1 MTTITLCADDYGL
14 HSAINDGIL
23 ELIAQGRVH
32 ATSCMST
39 APEWS
44 KAAARLK
51 PWQGKIDLGL
61 HLNLT
66 EGFGSAA
73 PSLSHIIALSYTGW
87 LRTPKMRASLITEIR
102 RQFDAFSDALGC
114 LPDMLDGHQHIH
126 QLPGIRDVLLE
137 TIFTYYGAHPK
148 LWIRST
154 QPCSRQL
161 GPKSKLLGLLGGHTF
176 TKRLHTYKLQTNH
189 GFLGVYNFDIDSP
202 EAYAQYMPLW
212 LKHAQDGA
220 LLMCHPAAQI
230 VPNDAIGKQR
240 WAEYS
245 YLQSSAC
252 QQLFAQH
259 NICLARL
266 SFNTVSMKAMHK
278 L

>member
-14 HSAINDGIL
+14 HPAINDGIL

-39 APEWS
+39 SPEWS
-44 KAAARLK
+44 KAAERLK

-66 EGFGSAA
+66 EGFGSPA
-73 PSLSHIIALSYTGW
+73 PRLSHIIALSYTGW
-87 LRTPKMRASLITEIR
+87 LHTPKMRTFLITEIR
-102 RQFDAFSDALGC
+102 KQFDAFSDALGC

-137 TIFTYYGAHPK
+137 TIFAYYGAHPR

-154 QPCSRQL
+154 QPCSRRI
-161 GPKSKLLGLLGGHTF
+161 GTKSNLLGLLGGNTF
-176 TKRLHTYKLQTNH
+176 TKRLHKYKLQTNH

-230 VPNDAIGKQR
+230 VPNDAIGKPR

-245 YLQSSAC
+245 YLKSSSC
-252 QQLFAQH
+252 QQLFAKN
-259 NICLARL
+259 NIHLARL

>member
-14 HSAINDGIL
+14 HPAINDGIL
-23 ELIAQGRVH
+23 ALIAQGRVH

-39 APEWS
+39 SPEWF
-44 KAAARLK
+44 KAAQRLK

-66 EGFGSAA
+66 EGFGITA
-73 PSLSHIIALSYTGW
+73 PRISHIIAHSYSGW
-87 LRTPKMRASLITEIR
+87 LRTTKMRTLLSTTIR
-102 RQFDAFSDALGC
+102 RQFDAFSEALGC

-126 QLPGIRDVLLE
+126 QLPGIRDLLLE
-137 TIFTYYGAHPK
+137 TIFTYYGTQPK

-154 QPCSRQL
+154 QPCSKQL
-161 GPKSKLLGLLGGHTF
+161 GLKATLLGWLGGNTF
-176 TKRLHTYKLQTNH
+176 TRRLHKYKLHTNH

-202 EAYAQYMPLW
+202 QAYAQHMANW
-212 LKHAQDGA
+212 LKYAQDGT

-240 WAEYS
+240 WAEYQ
-245 YLQSSAC
+245 YLNSAAC
-252 QQLFAQH
+252 QALLAQH
-259 NICLARL
+259 QIALARL
-266 SFNTVSMKAMHK
+266 SFNTAPR
-278 L
+278 

>member
-14 HSAINDGIL
+14 HPAINDGIL
-23 ELIAQGRVH
+23 QLIAQGRVH

-44 KAAARLK
+44 KAAQSLK
-51 PWQGKIDLGL
+51 PWQRKIDLGL

-66 EGFGSAA
+66 EGFGIPA
-73 PSLSHIIALSYTGW
+73 PSLSHIIALSYTGL
-87 LRTPKMRASLITEIR
+87 LRTAKMRASLITEIR
-102 RQFDAFSDALGC
+102 KQFDAFSDALGC

-126 QLPGIRDVLLE
+126 QLPGIRDLLLE

-154 QPCSRQL
+154 QPCSKHL
-161 GPKSKLLGLLGGHTF
+161 GSKSKLLGLLGGNTF
-176 TKRLHTYKLQTNH
+176 TKRLHKYKLQTNH
-189 GFLGVYNFDIDSP
+189 RFLGVYNFDIHSP
-202 EAYAQYMPLW
+202 EDYAAHMSIW

-240 WAEYS
+240 WAEYN
-245 YLQSSAC
+245 YLTSSAC

-259 NICLARL
+259 NIRLTCLSAQL
-266 SFNTVSMKAMHK
+266 QETA
-278 L
+278 LP